1 MSPRNL
7 LWPLVLSG
15 CLISACGPAETPTSQ
30 SGLAAIEERLSGI
43 EARLEANTSNDPL
56 VEGEA
61 VKSMAVQPPAFA
73 LNVGS
78 QQKIEL
84 ITLTTDAG
92 ETSVLTGFNVVE
104 FSMEDTEI
112 AAVSKSGEITAL
124 KPGTTILE
132 IRLGAMTKSLPVVV
146 TGGAVATPTPAA
158 TPVPAATATPTP
170 TPTPTATPLPSNNI
184 KSISISPD
192 EMDLEINETQVI
204 SKIFVTLN
212 DADGTIG
219 ALNSVELAELSSSNT
234 AVAKVSANGV
244 VTGVSEGSTTIV
256 ATYKGVRGT
265 LSVTVAEDE
274 N

>member
-15 CLISACGPAETPTSQ
+15 CVISACGPAETPTSQ
-30 SGLAAIEERLSGI
+30 NGLTAIEERLSNI
-43 EARLEANTSNDPL
+43 EARLEANASDEPT
-56 VEGEA
+56 VAGET

-73 LNVGS
+73 LNAGS

-84 ITLTTDAG
+84 ITLSTDNG
-92 ETSVLTGFNVVE
+92 ETSVLTGFNVLE
-104 FSMEDTEI
+104 FSIEDPEI

-132 IRLGAMTKSLPVVV
+132 IRLGSMTKSLPVVV
-146 TGGAVATPTPAA
+146 TGAAATPTPAS
-158 TPVPAATATPTP
+158 TPVPAATPTP
-170 TPTPTATPLPSNNI
+170 TATPTATPLPSNNI
-184 KSISISPD
+184 KAVSISPD
-192 EMDLEINETQVI
+192 TMDLEINETEVI

-212 DADGTIG
+212 DADETIG
-219 ALNSVELAELSSSNT
+219 ALNSVELAELTSSNT

-256 ATYKGVRGT
+256 ATYKGIRGT
-265 LSVTVAEDE
+265 LRVTVAEDE

>member
-15 CLISACGPAETPTSQ
+15 CVISACGPAEPPTSQ
-30 SGLAAIEERLSGI
+30 NGLTAIEERLSNI
-43 EARLEANTSNDPL
+43 EARLEANASDEPT
-56 VEGEA
+56 VAGET

-73 LNVGS
+73 LNAGS

-84 ITLTTDAG
+84 ITLSTDAG
-92 ETSVLTGFNVVE
+92 ETSVLTGFNVLE
-104 FSMEDTEI
+104 FSIEDPEI

-132 IRLGAMTKSLPVVV
+132 IRLGSMTKSLPVVV
-146 TGGAVATPTPAA
+146 TGAAATPTPASTPAPSATPTPAA
-158 TPVPAATATPTP
+158 TA
-170 TPTPTATPLPSNNI
+170 TPTATPLPSNNI
-184 KSISISPD
+184 KSVSISPD
-192 EMDLEINETQVI
+192 TMDLEINETEVI

-212 DADGTIG
+212 DADETIG
-219 ALNSVELAELSSSNT
+219 ALNSVELAELTSSNT

-244 VTGVSEGSTTIV
+244 VTGVSEGTTTIV
-256 ATYKGVRGT
+256 ATYKGIRGT
-265 LSVTVAEDE
+265 LRVTVAEDE